1 MENLVPP
8 HQQEVFNLPP
18 EPGIVCVIKTGK
30 ISKQVPMDD
39 VMGDVLLRNLTSAQD
54 MGHNTLGLDSG
65 KERRGP
71 GAVDQ
76 AHSNEKQMGIVT
88 GTNERAKPGAQI
100 IKRIDSPVF
109 RQAKICQIHPVT
121 RSPQKRVCF
130 KTLSVFKADLPTPY
144 TPNLGLMARDR
155 VEVLNRQGAA
165 RD

>member
-1 MENLVPP
+1 
-8 HQQEVFNLPP
+8 
-18 EPGIVCVIKTGK
+18 
-30 ISKQVPMDD
+30 MDD

-100 IKRIDSPVF
+100 IKRIDSSENKP
-109 RQAKICQIHPVT
+109 QAATGSGSSWTAKP
-121 RSPQKRVCF
+121 SRVSCLV
-130 KTLSVFKADLPTPY
+130 KYDTLVSL
-144 TPNLGLMARDR
+144 RR
-155 VEVLNRQGAA
+155 WS
-165 RD
+165 